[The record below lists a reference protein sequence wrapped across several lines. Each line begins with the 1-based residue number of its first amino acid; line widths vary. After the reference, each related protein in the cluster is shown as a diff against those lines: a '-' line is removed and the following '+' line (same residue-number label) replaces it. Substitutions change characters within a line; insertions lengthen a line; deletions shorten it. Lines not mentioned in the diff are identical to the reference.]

1 MSTKTRFHHFLQ
13 KLLMLWV
20 RVEILPRE
28 IPAELNAEQPVLYVL
43 SARSLS
49 DPLVLEYCTSQ
60 LGLPNPFAIL
70 PIAGFKYH
78 GLYSVAAKN
87 PLTDWIL
94 KNDKHSL
101 MLEELLTA
109 LENDPTLDIL
119 VVPVSV
125 FWGRPI
131 VKQRHWLTVLF
142 ADSWEVAGRLR
153 KFLTI
158 LVQGK
163 NTTVIF
169 SDPLSLRT
177 LSAHAKRSPEQL
189 NELLKS
195 QLNQQREATFGPKV
209 NHLNKII
216 QHVVSAPDTQREIRK
231 EIEKTGHSEAAVKK
245 QAIAYCHEIFSNC
258 TQISQEI
265 MKRLLNAF
273 WNRYYN
279 GIKVFNADA
288 LKQIALTHQLV
299 YVPCHRSHVDY
310 LLLSYVI
317 FHEGLALP
325 YIAAG
330 NNLDMPVI
338 GRLLRGG
345 GAFFIRRSFR
355 NNPLYATIM
364 HEYIRELVDMGVPI
378 EYFIEGGRSRTGR
391 LLKPKL
397 GMLSMTAETWIHTQ
411 KKPIAFIPV
420 YIGYEK
426 LIEGNAYIG
435 ELYGEKKK
443 KESLFSSLRS
453 ILTLKGQFGKV
464 TTSFGKPI
472 ELEEILR
479 QNNPQWGQSDKFYE
493 TSIDSENYKGVDTGP
508 EGQRQLK
515 QQDWFRVSVKQ
526 LAQQIMYEIN
536 AAAVINPVNLI
547 STTLLATPR
556 QSIDQGELIQQCR
569 FYRKLIASQPM
580 LDSITLQDKVNEK
593 DILRIEQ
600 QGLIQIQPHELGNIV
615 YLKPKHAVLMS
626 YYRNNTLHTLIIPSL
641 VACCFLHTR
650 TMKQEKLFG
659 IVNYVYPFLA
669 AELHLPWNQEQL
681 QQFTQQIIDFM
692 VAQKVLIQ
700 TGEKLKR
707 PDRSDQHFL
716 LLTRLA
722 HVAQPVLERY
732 YMAFVVLWESGSK
745 PLSES
750 ELERR
755 CHLVAQKIS
764 MLYGINSPDFF
775 DRQLFRHFIDTLF
788 KLEFI
793 ERDENGHLIFQQTF
807 EQINLEIRIL
817 LSLEVRST
825 ILQLLHS
832 SQSSLEVKT

>member
-1 MSTKTRFHHFLQ
+1 MSSKSRINHILQ
-13 KLLMLWV
+13 KLMMLWV

-28 IPAELNAEQPVLYVL
+28 LSAADFADKPVFYVL
-43 SARSLS
+43 AARGLS
-49 DPLVLEYCTSQ
+49 DPLVLEYCTEKLQ
-60 LGLPNPFAIL
+60 LPNPFSSL
-70 PIAGFKYH
+70 PIPGFKH
-78 GLYSVAAKN
+78 HCLYSVASKN
-87 PLTDWIL
+87 PVSDWIL
-94 KNDKHSL
+94 QNEKHSL
-101 MLEELLTA
+101 MLQELLSA
-109 LENDPTLDIL
+109 LDNDPDLDIN

-131 VKQRHWLTVLF
+131 VKQRHWLMVLF

-153 KFLTI
+153 KFFTI

-163 NTTVIF
+163 NTTLIF
-169 SDPLSLRT
+169 SQAQSLRG
-177 LSAHAKRSPEQL
+177 LSNEVNGTPEGL
-189 NELLKS
+189 NELLKA
-195 QLNQQREATFGPKV
+195 QLTQQREATFGPKI

-216 QHVVSAPDTQREIRK
+216 HKVIHSPNTQLAIARQA
-231 EIEKTGHSEAAVKK
+231 EKTSKSEAAINK
-245 QAIAYCHEIFSNC
+245 QAVGYCREIFSNC

-273 WNRYYN
+273 WNRYYS

-345 GAFFIRRSFR
+345 GAFFIRRSFK

-364 HEYIRELVDMGVPI
+364 HEYLRELVDMGVPI
-378 EYFIEGGRSRTGR
+378 EYFVEGGRSRTGR

-397 GMLSMTAETWIHTQ
+397 GMLSMTVEAWIKTQ
-411 KKPIAFIPV
+411 KKPLAFIPV

-426 LIEGNAYIG
+426 LIEGNSYIG

-443 KESLFSSLRS
+443 KESLLSSVRS
-453 ILTLKGQFGKV
+453 ILALKGQFGKV
-464 TTSFGKPI
+464 TASFGKPI
-472 ELEEILR
+472 ELDNILQ
-479 QNNPQWGQSDKFYE
+479 QNNQDWGQS
-493 TSIDSENYKGVDTGP
+493 ENQLDQT
-508 EGQRQLK
+508 ELK
-515 QQDWFRVSVKQ
+515 QQHWFRSSVNQ
-526 LAQQIMYEIN
+526 LAHQIMLEIN

-547 STTLLATPR
+547 ATTLLATPR
-556 QSIDQGELIQQCR
+556 QSIDQSDLIRQCK
-569 FYRKLIASQPM
+569 FYRQLIGSQPM
-580 LDSITLQDKVNEK
+580 LDSITLQDKVTEGE
-593 DILRIEQ
+593 IQRIEQ
-600 QGLIQIQPHELGNIV
+600 QGLVHIQQHELGNIV
-615 YLKPKHAVLMS
+615 YLKPQHAILMS
-626 YYRNNTLHTLIIPSL
+626 YYRNNSLHTLIIPSL

-650 TMKQEKLFG
+650 TLSQDKLIG
-659 IVNYVYPFLA
+659 IVHYVYPFLA
-669 AELHLPWNQEQL
+669 AELHLPWNSEQL
-681 QQFTQQIIDFM
+681 DQYVLQIIDFM
-692 VAQKVLIQ
+692 VNKKVLKAN
-700 TGEKLKR
+700 GDKLKR
-707 PDRSDQHFL
+707 PDRSDVHFL

-732 YMAFVVLWESGSK
+732 YMTFVVLWETGNH
-745 PLSES
+745 PLSEA
-750 ELERR
+750 ELEQR

-775 DRQLFRHFIDTLF
+775 DRKLFQHFIETLF
-788 KLEFI
+788 DLEFI
-793 ERDENGHLIFQQTF
+793 ERDENGHLVFQQTF

-832 SQSSLEVKT
+832 STDIQ

>member
-1 MSTKTRFHHFLQ
+1 
-13 KLLMLWV
+13 MLWV
-20 RVEILPRE
+20 RVEILPRNLS
-28 IPAELNAEQPVLYVL
+28 ADSWDDKPVLYVL
-43 SARSLS
+43 AARGIS
-49 DPLVLEYCTSQ
+49 DPLVLEHCTEK
-60 LGLPNPFAIL
+60 LHLPSPFSRL
-70 PIAGFKYH
+70 PIPGYKH
-78 GLYSVAAKN
+78 HCLYSVASKN
-87 PLTDWIL
+87 PLSNWIL
-94 KNDKHSL
+94 NSEKHSL
-101 MLEELLTA
+101 MLEEILTA
-109 LENDPTLDIL
+109 LAQNPTLDIN

-131 VKQRHWLTVLF
+131 VKQRHWLKVLF
-142 ADSWEVAGRLR
+142 ADSWELAGRLR
-153 KFLTI
+153 KFFTI
-158 LVQGK
+158 LAQGK

-169 SDPLSLRT
+169 SNPQSLRA
-177 LSAHAKRSPEQL
+177 LSAEVNAVPETL

-195 QLNQQREATFGPKV
+195 QLSQQREATFGPKI

-216 QHVVSAPDTQREIRK
+216 HKVIHSPNTQLAIAQQAEKSAK
-231 EIEKTGHSEAAVKK
+231 GEAAITK
-245 QAIAYCHEIFSNC
+245 QAVGYCREIFSNC

-273 WNRYYN
+273 WNRYYS

-330 NNLDMPVI
+330 NNLDMPII

-345 GAFFIRRSFR
+345 GAFFIRRSFK

-364 HEYIRELVDMGVPI
+364 HEYIRELVDMGVPL
-378 EYFIEGGRSRTGR
+378 EYFVEGGRSRTGR

-397 GMLSMTAETWIHTQ
+397 GMLSMTVEAWIKTQ

-443 KESLFSSLRS
+443 KESLLSSIKS

-472 ELEEILR
+472 ELDQIL
-479 QNNPQWGQSDKFYE
+479 QQHNENWGQSENRSD
-493 TSIDSENYKGVDTGP
+493 SIE
-508 EGQRQLK
+508 LK
-515 QQDWFRVSVKQ
+515 QQSWFRASVNQ
-526 LAQQIMYEIN
+526 LAHQIMLEIN

-547 STTLLATPR
+547 ATTLLATPR
-556 QSIDQGELIQQCR
+556 QSIDQNDLIRQCK

-580 LDSITLQDKVNEK
+580 LGSVTLQDKVTAQE
-593 DILRIEQ
+593 IQRIEQ
-600 QGLIQIQPHELGNIV
+600 QGLIHIQPHELGDIV
-615 YLKPKHAVLMS
+615 YLKPQHAVLMS

-650 TMKQEKLFG
+650 TLRKDKLLG
-659 IVNYVYPFLA
+659 IVSYVYPFLA
-669 AELHLPWNQEQL
+669 AELHLAWNSEQL
-681 QQFTQQIIDFM
+681 QQYVLQIIDFM
-692 VAQKVLIQ
+692 VDKKVLKIS
-700 TGEKLKR
+700 GDKLKR
-707 PDRSDQHFL
+707 PDRSDTHFL

-732 YMAFVVLWESGSK
+732 YMAFVVLWESGEK
-745 PLSES
+745 PLSEAQ
-750 ELERR
+750 LEQR

-788 KLEFI
+788 KLDFI
-793 ERDENGHLIFQQTF
+793 ERDEKGHLVFQQTF

-825 ILQLLHS
+825 ILQLLNS
-832 SQSSLEVKT
+832 SRTDLEE

>member
-1 MSTKTRFHHFLQ
+1 MSSKSRINHILQ
-13 KLLMLWV
+13 KLMMLWV
-20 RVEILPRE
+20 RVDILPRDLS
-28 IPAELNAEQPVLYVL
+28 AHSFGDKPVLYVL
-43 SARSLS
+43 AARGLS
-49 DPLVLEYCTSQ
+49 DPLVLEYCTEK
-60 LGLPNPFAIL
+60 LKLPNPFSSL
-70 PIAGFKYH
+70 PIKNFKHH
-78 GLYSVAAKN
+78 GLYSVASRN
-87 PLTDWIL
+87 PLSDWIL
-94 KNDKHSL
+94 NSEKHSL

-109 LENDPTLDIL
+109 LKNNPELDIS

-131 VKQRHWLTVLF
+131 VKQRHWLKVLF

-153 KFLTI
+153 KFFTI

-169 SDPLSLRT
+169 SNPQSLRA
-177 LSAHAKRSPEQL
+177 LSAEVSGIPERL
-189 NELLKS
+189 NELLKA

-216 QHVVSAPDTQREIRK
+216 HKVIHSPNTQLAITQQS
-231 EIEKTGHSEAAVKK
+231 EKTGKGEAAITK
-245 QAIAYCHEIFSNC
+245 QAVGYCREIFSNC

-273 WNRYYN
+273 WNRYYS

-330 NNLDMPVI
+330 NNLDMPII

-345 GAFFIRRSFR
+345 GAFFIRRSFKK
-355 NNPLYATIM
+355 NPLYATIM

-378 EYFIEGGRSRTGR
+378 EYFVEGGRSRTGR

-397 GMLSMTAETWIHTQ
+397 GMLSMTVEAWIKTQ

-426 LIEGNAYIG
+426 LIEGNSYIG

-443 KESLFSSLRS
+443 KESLLSSIKS

-472 ELEEILR
+472 ELENIL
-479 QNNPQWGQSDKFYE
+479 QHNNKEWGQSE
-493 TSIDSENYKGVDTGP
+493 REIDNVE
-508 EGQRQLK
+508 LK
-515 QQDWFRVSVKQ
+515 QQNWFRTSVNQ
-526 LAQQIMYEIN
+526 LAHQIMLEIN
-536 AAAVINPVNLI
+536 AAAVVNPVNLI
-547 STTLLATPR
+547 ATTLLATPR
-556 QSIDQGELIQQCR
+556 QSIDQGDLISQCK
-569 FYRKLIASQPM
+569 FYRKLIVSQPM
-580 LDSITLQDKVNEK
+580 LESITLQDKVTEQEIK
-593 DILRIEQ
+593 RIEQ
-600 QGLIQIQPHELGNIV
+600 QGLIHIQQHELGNIV
-615 YLKPKHAVLMS
+615 YLKPQHAVLMS

-650 TMKQEKLFG
+650 TLHKDKLLG
-659 IVNYVYPFLA
+659 IVSYVYPFLA
-669 AELHLPWNQEQL
+669 AELHLPWSQQQLEQYVL
-681 QQFTQQIIDFM
+681 QNIDFM
-692 VAQKVLIQ
+692 VAQKVLKVS
-700 TGEKLKR
+700 GDKLKR
-707 PDRSDQHFL
+707 PDRSDHHFL

-732 YMAFVVLWESGSK
+732 YMTFVVLWESGGK

-750 ELERR
+750 ELEQR

-788 KLEFI
+788 RLNFI
-793 ERDENGHLIFQQTF
+793 EHDENGHLVFQQTF

-825 ILQLLHS
+825 ILQLLNS
-832 SQSSLEVKT
+832 NRTELEA